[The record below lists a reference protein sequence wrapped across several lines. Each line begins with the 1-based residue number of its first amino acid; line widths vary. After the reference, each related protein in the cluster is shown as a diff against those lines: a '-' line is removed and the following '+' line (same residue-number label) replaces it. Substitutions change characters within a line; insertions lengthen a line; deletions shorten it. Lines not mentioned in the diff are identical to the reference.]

1 LFVDKRGGGWYFSH
15 SGSNW
20 GYRAWMI
27 GHLRHGY
34 GVVIMANSES
44 SMALIGLLSDRV
56 ARAYDW
62 DRPEEAKAK

>member
-1 LFVDKRGGGWYFSH
+1 
-15 SGSNW
+15 
-20 GYRAWMI
+20 MI